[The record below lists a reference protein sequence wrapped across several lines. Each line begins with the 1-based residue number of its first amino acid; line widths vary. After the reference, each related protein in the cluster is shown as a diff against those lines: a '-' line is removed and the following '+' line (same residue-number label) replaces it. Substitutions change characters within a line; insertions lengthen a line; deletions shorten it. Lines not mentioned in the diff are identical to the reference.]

1 MTFRDAEAAR
11 RACADPT
18 PIIDG
23 RRANCNLASVGRPR
37 PSMPYGMIF
46 FAGICPNNF
55 PLEISLLGHIITYL
69 RWRFFKR
76 FMTLLSGTFQN
87 VKNYAIWINFL

>member
-1 MTFRDAEAAR
+1 VTFRDPEAAR

-46 FAGICPNNF
+46 
-55 PLEISLLGHIITYL
+55 LLAFVLIIFL
-69 RWRFFKR
+69 WRFHF
-76 FMTLLSGTFQN
+76 
-87 VKNYAIWINFL
+87 